1 MSDDCRKCQKIVRP
15 RQEAICCSTCER
27 WTHRTCGTGI
37 SRQLCRQLVKAKQ
50 EVEWWCDGCGVPAS
64 VEPDNSSDISLDES
78 AHASMN
84 STGDHPPIAAPRNTA
99 PIAAPRNTAPIAAP
113 RNTASIAA
121 QRNTAPIAAPRN
133 TAPIAAPRN
142 TAPIAAPRN
151 TAPIAAPMN
160 TAPSQPSPST
170 PMTAMGRTLST
181 STPEGN
187 FHISFNV
194 SDISMESVE
203 VHRESDLA
211 DATAMDISVVEDV
224 AVTYQIVDGGTKRGG
239 WKLVSSDGYS
249 YTVKKTTKTSTAW
262 RCSVRCRYINE
273 VLGDLSVRSIVMDF
287 EAAVWSA
294 VKALYKDVDIMG
306 CYFHWAQAVMRKVQ
320 SLGLK
325 TTYCEKK
332 GLYVFIQQLLGLP
345 YLPPGHIERAFQSLT
360 AKLPCPEVE
369 DLVSY
374 LENAWLHNPNWSVRQ
389 WSVFRQSIRTNNDCE
404 GWHRR
409 LNGKAGRAMLH
420 FYLLVPLLRKEAN
433 SIEVTMRLVEEQ
445 TITRHR
451 RTQNRL
457 RETKVEQLWND
468 YESQSVRTSAF
479 LRGIS
484 RLCAPG
490 FPD

>member
-1 MSDDCRKCQKIVRP
+1 
-15 RQEAICCSTCER
+15 
-27 WTHRTCGTGI
+27 
-37 SRQLCRQLVKAKQ
+37 
-50 EVEWWCDGCGVPAS
+50 
-64 VEPDNSSDISLDES
+64 
-78 AHASMN
+78 
-84 STGDHPPIAAPRNTA
+84 
-99 PIAAPRNTAPIAAP
+99 
-113 RNTASIAA
+113 
-121 QRNTAPIAAPRN
+121 
-133 TAPIAAPRN
+133 
-142 TAPIAAPRN
+142 
-151 TAPIAAPMN
+151 
-160 TAPSQPSPST
+160 
-170 PMTAMGRTLST
+170 
-181 STPEGN
+181 
-187 FHISFNV
+187 
-194 SDISMESVE
+194 
-203 VHRESDLA
+203 
-211 DATAMDISVVEDV
+211 
-224 AVTYQIVDGGTKRGG
+224 
-239 WKLVSSDGYS
+239 
-249 YTVKKTTKTSTAW
+249 
-262 RCSVRCRYINE
+262 
-273 VLGDLSVRSIVMDF
+273 
-287 EAAVWSA
+287 
-294 VKALYKDVDIMG
+294 MG

-409 LNGKAGRAMLH
+409 LNGKAGRAILH

-468 YESQSVRTSAF
+468 YESQTVQTSAF

-490 FPD
+490 FPE